1 MIQLTRKHLLL
12 LLAVVVVWSTASTA
26 IMAQVTPEQRKVEL
40 KLRTAV
46 KKAGNL
52 FAQGKFD
59 ESADVVIEVQ
69 GEFDKA
75 MKEPTEQTLFLFSK
89 VFNSL
94 KKAHALL
101 ELEGVSLPELNEPMI
116 AKPMPMPVKGTLT
129 KVPNGKIS
137 FVNHVVPILMAKCG
151 NCHIRNARGM
161 FSMADFETLMK
172 GPTAGVVIFPK
183 DAIGSRIIEVIEE
196 GDMPRGGLS
205 VSAVELGVLKKWI
218 TDGAEFDGDDKKKK
232 LAELNPDASVG
243 DLPVVK
249 PEFAKGNETVSFK
262 NDIAPLLLANC
273 ASCHGLGRRPS
284 GRFNL
289 TTFAGMLRGGEN
301 GPAVLP
307 GNPAES
313 HIIKKLLGTG
323 GGQRMP
329 ANGDPF
335 DDAQMEL
342 ISKWIT
348 EGATF
353 DGLSFDQD
361 LGRVVAIARTEKYTH
376 EELAAERVGIAQNN
390 WKLSMSGI
398 NSQSAETDNFYVIGS
413 LTESQLKKFGE
424 QAEVVLGKVQ
434 VALKVSKSKPLIKGR
449 ISLFFF
455 NQRYDYSEFGKMVEK
470 RSLPKEWRGHFRYDI
485 VDAYGA
491 LLVPRGE
498 NVIDGIVAEQVAG
511 IYAQS
516 LGNVPRWFSDG
527 MARVIAAR
535 VVKADTRIQDWKK
548 NVISAAAK
556 MTKPDDFITGKLGGE
571 DASLVAYSYV
581 DFLMTKNPQRF
592 NALTKALQNGTKFD
606 VAFAAIYG
614 DTPSK
619 VADIWWKG

>member
-1 MIQLTRKHLLL
+1 MIQLTQKYLLM
-12 LLAVVVVWSTASTA
+12 LLAIVVIWSTASTA
-26 IMAQVTPEQRKVEL
+26 AIAQVTPQQRKVEL
-40 KLRTAV
+40 ELRTAV

-69 GEFDKA
+69 KKFDEA
-75 MKEPTEQTLFLFSK
+75 MKQPTEQTLFLFSK

-101 ELEGVSLPELNEPMI
+101 ELEGVSLPELKEPMV
-116 AKPMPMPVKGTLT
+116 AKPVPMPAKGMLT
-129 KVPNGKIS
+129 KVPDGKIS
-137 FVNHVVPILMAKCG
+137 FVNHVVPILTAKCG

-172 GPTAGVVIFPK
+172 GPDAGVVIFPK

-205 VSAVELGVLKKWI
+205 VSAIELDVLKKWI
-218 TDGAEFDGDDKKKK
+218 TEGAEFDGDDKKKN

-249 PEFAKGNETVSFK
+249 PEFSKGNETVSFK
-262 NDIAPLLLANC
+262 NDIAPLLLTHC
-273 ASCHGLGRRPS
+273 ASCHGLGRRAS
-284 GRFNL
+284 GRFDL
-289 TTFAGMLRGGEN
+289 TTFAGMMRGGDN

-313 HIIKKLLGTG
+313 YIIKKLLGTG

-353 DGLSFDQD
+353 DGMSFDQS

-376 EELAAERVGIAQNN
+376 EQLAAERIGIAQDN

-398 NSQSAETDNFYVIGS
+398 NSQSVETDNFYIIGS

-424 QAEVVLGKVQ
+424 QAEAVLEKVQ
-434 VALKVSKSKPLIKGR
+434 VALKAPQSEPLIRGR
-449 ISLFFF
+449 VSLFFF
-455 NQRYDYSEFGKMVEK
+455 NRRYDYSEFGQMVEK
-470 RSLPKEWRGHFRYDI
+470 RTLPREWRGHFRYDI

-491 LLVPRGE
+491 LLVPGGDD
-498 NVIDGIVAEQVAG
+498 VIDGMVAEQVAG

-516 LGNVPRWFSDG
+516 LGAVPRWFSDG
-527 MARVIAAR
+527 MSRVIAAR

-548 NVISAAAK
+548 NVAAAAAK
-556 MTKPDDFITGKLGGE
+556 MTKPNDFITGKIGGE

-581 DFLMTKNPQRF
+581 GFLMANPQRF
-592 NALTKALQNGTKFD
+592 NALTKALQNGAKFD

>member
-161 FSMADFETLMK
+161 FSMADYETLMK

-301 GPAVLP
+301 GPSVLP
-307 GNPAES
+307 GNPTES
-313 HIIKKLLGTG
+313 YIIKKLLGTG

-424 QAEVVLGKVQ
+424 QAEVVLGQVQ

-516 LGNVPRWFSDG
+516 LGNVPRWFSNG

-581 DFLMTKNPQRF
+581 DFLMTNPQRF
-592 NALTKALQNGTKFD
+592 NALTKALQNGAKFD

-619 VADIWWKG
+619 VADIWWKR

>member
-1 MIQLTRKHLLL
+1 MIQLSRKYLLL
-12 LLAVVVVWSTASTA
+12 LLAVVALCSTASPA
-26 IMAQVTPEQRKVEL
+26 VMAQVTPQQRKVEL
-40 KLRTAV
+40 ELRTAV
-46 KKAGNL
+46 RKAGNL

-69 GEFDKA
+69 KKFDEV

-101 ELEGVSLPELNEPMI
+101 ELEGVGLPELKEPMI
-116 AKPMPMPVKGTLT
+116 AKPLPMPAKGTLT
-129 KVPNGKIS
+129 KVPDGKIS

-151 NCHIRNARGM
+151 NCHVRNARGM

-172 GPTAGVVIFPK
+172 GPDAGVVIFPK

-205 VSAVELGVLKKWI
+205 VTAIELDVLKKWI
-218 TDGAEFDGDDKKKK
+218 TDGAEFDGDDKKKS
-232 LAELNPDASVG
+232 LTELNPDASVG

-249 PEFAKGNETVSFK
+249 PEFSKGNETVSFR

-273 ASCHGLGRRPS
+273 ASCHGLGDRPS

-289 TTFAGMLRGGEN
+289 TTFGGMLRGGDN
-301 GPAVLP
+301 GPSVLP

-313 HIIKKLLGTG
+313 YIIKKLLGTG

-353 DGLSFDQD
+353 DGLSFDQS

-398 NSQSAETDNFYVIGS
+398 NSQSAETDNFYIIGS

-424 QAEVVLGKVQ
+424 QAEAVMGKVQ

-455 NQRYDYSEFGKMVEK
+455 NQRYDYSEFGQMVEK
-470 RSLPKEWRGHFRYDI
+470 RPLPREWRGHFRYDI

-498 NVIDGIVAEQVAG
+498 DVIDGIVAEQIAG

-516 LGNVPRWFSDG
+516 LGNVPRWFSNG

-535 VVKADTRIQDWKK
+535 VAKADIRIQDWKK
-548 NVISAAAK
+548 NIASASAK

-571 DASLVAYSYV
+571 DASLIAYSYV
-581 DFLMTKNPQRF
+581 DFLMKNPQRF
-592 NALTKALQNGTKFD
+592 NALTKALQNGAKFD
-606 VAFAAIYG
+606 VAFAATFG
-614 DTPSK
+614 DTPNK

>member
-205 VSAVELGVLKKWI
+205 VSAVELGVFKKWI

-398 NSQSAETDNFYVIGS
+398 NSQSAETDNFYIMGS
-413 LTESQLKKFGE
+413 LTESQLKTFGE
-424 QAEVVLGKVQ
+424 QAEAVLGKVQ
-434 VALKVSKSKPLIKGR
+434 VALKVPQSKPLIKGR

-455 NQRYDYSEFGKMVEK
+455 NQRYDYSEFGQMVEK
-470 RSLPKEWRGHFRYDI
+470 RSLPREWRGHFRYDV

-498 NVIDGIVAEQVAG
+498 DVIDGIVAEQIAG
-511 IYAQS
+511 IYAQT
-516 LGNVPRWFSDG
+516 LGTVPRWFSNG

-535 VVKADTRIQDWKK
+535 VVKADARILGWKK
-548 NVISAAAK
+548 NIASAAAK
-556 MTKPDDFITGKLGGE
+556 MTKSSDFITGKLGGE

-581 DFLMTKNPQRF
+581 DFLMTDPQRF
-592 NALTKALQNGTKFD
+592 NALTKALQNGAKFD

-619 VADIWWKG
+619 VADIWWNK

>member
-1 MIQLTRKHLLL
+1 MIQLTRKYLLL
-12 LLAVVVVWSTASTA
+12 LLTVAAVWSAASTTV
-26 IMAQVTPEQRKVEL
+26 MAQVTPQQRKVEL
-40 KLRTAV
+40 ELRTAV

-52 FAQGKFD
+52 FSQGKFD

-69 GEFDKA
+69 RKFDKA
-75 MKEPTEQTLFLFSK
+75 MKEPTEQTLSLFSK

-101 ELEGVSLPELNEPMI
+101 ELEGVSLPELKEPMI
-116 AKPMPMPVKGTLT
+116 AKPMPLPAKGALT
-129 KVPNGKIS
+129 KVPEGKIS

-161 FSMADFETLMK
+161 FSMADFEQLMK
-172 GPTAGVVIFPK
+172 GPEAGVVIFPK

-205 VSAVELGVLKKWI
+205 VTAIELDVLKKWI
-218 TDGAEFDGDDKKKK
+218 TDGAEFDGDDKKKN

-249 PEFAKGNETVSFK
+249 PEFATGNETVSFK
-262 NDIAPLLLANC
+262 NEIAPLLLANC

-301 GPAVLP
+301 GPSVLP
-307 GNPAES
+307 GNPTES
-313 HIIKKLLGTG
+313 YIIKKLLGTG

-424 QAEVVLGKVQ
+424 QAEVVLGQVQ

-516 LGNVPRWFSDG
+516 LGNVPRWFSNG

-581 DFLMTKNPQRF
+581 DFLMTNPQRF
-592 NALTKALQNGTKFD
+592 NALTKALQNGAKFD

-619 VADIWWKG
+619 VADIWWKR

>member
-1 MIQLTRKHLLL
+1 MIQLTRKYLLM
-12 LLAVVVVWSTASTA
+12 LLAVVAIWSTASTA
-26 IMAQVTPEQRKVEL
+26 VMAQVTPQQRKVEL
-40 KLRTAV
+40 ELRTAV
-46 KKAGNL
+46 KKAINL

-69 GEFDKA
+69 KKFDEA
-75 MKEPTEQTLFLFSK
+75 MKEPTDQMMSLFSK

-101 ELEGVSLPELNEPMI
+101 ELEGVSLPELKEPMI
-116 AKPMPMPVKGTLT
+116 AKPVPMPAKGMLT
-129 KVPNGKIS
+129 KVPDGKIS
-137 FVNHVVPILMAKCG
+137 FVNHVVPILTAKCG

-172 GPTAGVVIFPK
+172 GAAAGVVIFPK

-196 GDMPRGGLS
+196 GAMPRGGLS
-205 VSAVELGVLKKWI
+205 VTAIELDVLKKWI
-218 TDGAEFDGDDKKKK
+218 TEGAEFDGEDKKKN

-249 PEFAKGNETVSFK
+249 PEFSKGNETVSFK
-262 NDIAPLLLANC
+262 NDIAPLLLTHC

-284 GRFNL
+284 GRFDL
-289 TTFAGMLRGGEN
+289 TTFAGMLRGGDN

-313 HIIKKLLGTG
+313 YIIKKLLGTG

-353 DGLSFDQD
+353 DGLSFDQS

-376 EELAAERVGIAQNN
+376 EQLAAERVGIAQNN

-398 NSQSAETDNFYVIGS
+398 NSQSVETDNFYIIGS

-424 QAEVVLGKVQ
+424 QAEAVMGKVQ
-434 VALKVSKSKPLIKGR
+434 VALKVSKSEPLIKGR
-449 ISLFFF
+449 VSLFFF
-455 NQRYDYSEFGKMVEK
+455 NQRYDYSEFGQMVEK
-470 RSLPKEWRGHFRYDI
+470 RTLPREWRGHFRYDI

-491 LLVPRGE
+491 LLVPRGDD
-498 NVIDGIVAEQVAG
+498 VIDGIVAEQVAG

-516 LGNVPRWFSDG
+516 LGVVPRWFSNG
-527 MARVIAAR
+527 MSRVIAAR

-548 NVISAAAK
+548 NVASAVAK

-581 DFLMTKNPQRF
+581 EFLMANPQRF
-592 NALTKALQNGTKFD
+592 NALTKALQNGAKFD
-606 VAFAAIYG
+606 VAFAATYG

-619 VADIWWKG
+619 VVDIWWKG

>member
-12 LLAVVVVWSTASTA
+12 LLAVVVVWSTASTT

-161 FSMADFETLMK
+161 FSMADYETLMK

-398 NSQSAETDNFYVIGS
+398 NSQSAETDNFYIMGS
-413 LTESQLKKFGE
+413 LTESQLKTFGE
-424 QAEVVLGKVQ
+424 QA
-434 VALKVSKSKPLIKGR
+434 
-449 ISLFFF
+449 
-455 NQRYDYSEFGKMVEK
+455 
-470 RSLPKEWRGHFRYDI
+470 PK
-485 VDAYGA
+485 
-491 LLVPRGE
+491 
-498 NVIDGIVAEQVAG
+498 
-511 IYAQS
+511 
-516 LGNVPRWFSDG
+516 
-527 MARVIAAR
+527 
-535 VVKADTRIQDWKK
+535 
-548 NVISAAAK
+548 
-556 MTKPDDFITGKLGGE
+556 
-571 DASLVAYSYV
+571 
-581 DFLMTKNPQRF
+581 
-592 NALTKALQNGTKFD
+592 
-606 VAFAAIYG
+606 
-614 DTPSK
+614 
-619 VADIWWKG
+619 

>member
-12 LLAVVVVWSTASTA
+12 LLAVVVVWSTASTT

-161 FSMADFETLMK
+161 FSMADYETLMK

-398 NSQSAETDNFYVIGS
+398 NSQSAETDNFYIMGS
-413 LTESQLKKFGE
+413 LTESQLKTFGE
-424 QAEVVLGKVQ
+424 QAEAVLGKVQ
-434 VALKVSKSKPLIKGR
+434 VALKVPQSKPLIKGR

-455 NQRYDYSEFGKMVEK
+455 NQRYDYSEFGQMVEK
-470 RSLPKEWRGHFRYDI
+470 RSLPREWRGHFRYDV

-498 NVIDGIVAEQVAG
+498 DAIDGIVAEQIAG
-511 IYAQS
+511 IYAQT
-516 LGNVPRWFSDG
+516 LGSVPRWFSNG

-535 VVKADTRIQDWKK
+535 VVKADARILSWNK
-548 NVISAAAK
+548 NIGSAAAK
-556 MTKPDDFITGKLGGE
+556 MTKPSEFITDKFGGE

-581 DFLMTKNPQRF
+581 GFLMTEPQRF
-592 NALTKALQNGTKFD
+592 NALTKALQNGAKFD

-619 VADIWWKG
+619 VADIWWNK

>member
-161 FSMADFETLMK
+161 FSMADYETLMK

-398 NSQSAETDNFYVIGS
+398 NSQSAETDNFYIMGS
-413 LTESQLKKFGE
+413 LTESQLKTFGE
-424 QAEVVLGKVQ
+424 QAEAVLGKVQ
-434 VALKVSKSKPLIKGR
+434 VALKVPQSKPLIKGR

-455 NQRYDYSEFGKMVEK
+455 NQRYDYSEFGQMVEK
-470 RSLPKEWRGHFRYDI
+470 RSLPREWRGHFRYDV

-498 NVIDGIVAEQVAG
+498 DAIDGIVAEQIAG
-511 IYAQS
+511 IYAQT
-516 LGNVPRWFSDG
+516 LGSVPRWFSNG

-535 VVKADTRIQDWKK
+535 VVKADARILGWKK
-548 NVISAAAK
+548 NIASAAAK
-556 MTKPDDFITGKLGGE
+556 MTKSSDFITGKLGGE

-581 DFLMTKNPQRF
+581 DFLMTDPQRF
-592 NALTKALQNGTKFD
+592 NALTKALQNGAKFD

-619 VADIWWKG
+619 VADIWWNK

>member
-1 MIQLTRKHLLL
+1 MIQLTRKYLLL
-12 LLAVVVVWSTASTA
+12 LLAVVAIWSTASTA
-26 IMAQVTPEQRKVEL
+26 VMAQVTPQQRKVEL
-40 KLRTAV
+40 ELRTAV

-69 GEFDKA
+69 KKFDEA

-101 ELEGVSLPELNEPMI
+101 ELEGVSLPELKQPMI
-116 AKPMPMPVKGTLT
+116 AKPLPLPAKGMLT
-129 KVPNGKIS
+129 KVPDGKIS
-137 FVNHVVPILMAKCG
+137 FVNHIVPILMAKCG

-161 FSMADFETLMK
+161 FSMADFDALMK
-172 GPTAGVVIFPK
+172 GPAAGVVIFPK

-205 VSAVELGVLKKWI
+205 VTAIELDVLKKWI
-218 TDGAEFDGDDKKKK
+218 TDGAEFDGDDTKKN

-249 PEFAKGNETVSFK
+249 PEFSQGNETVSFK
-262 NDIAPLLLANC
+262 NDIAPLLFANC

-289 TTFAGMLRGGEN
+289 MTFAGMLRGGDN
-301 GPAVLP
+301 GPSVLP

-313 HIIKKLLGTG
+313 YIIKKLLGTG

-335 DDAQMEL
+335 DDVQMEL

-353 DGLSFDQD
+353 DGLSFDQS

-376 EELAAERVGIAQNN
+376 DELAAERVEIAQNN

-398 NSQSAETDNFYVIGS
+398 NSQSVETDNFYIIGS

-424 QAEVVLGKVQ
+424 QAEAVMGKVQ

-455 NQRYDYSEFGKMVEK
+455 NQRYDYSEFGQMVEK
-470 RSLPKEWRGHFRYDI
+470 RPLPREWRGHFRYDI
-485 VDAYGA
+485 IDAYGA

-498 NVIDGIVAEQVAG
+498 DVIDGIVAEQVAG

-516 LGNVPRWFSDG
+516 LGVVPRWFSNG

-548 NVISAAAK
+548 NIASAAAK

-571 DASLVAYSYV
+571 DASLIAYSYV
-581 DFLMTKNPQRF
+581 DFLMKNPQRF
-592 NALTKALQNGTKFD
+592 SALTKALQNGAKFD
-606 VAFAAIYG
+606 VAFAATYG
-614 DTPSK
+614 DTPNK

>member
-1 MIQLTRKHLLL
+1 MIQLTRKCLLM
-12 LLAVVVVWSTASTA
+12 LLAVVAIWSTASTA
-26 IMAQVTPEQRKVEL
+26 VMAQVTPQQRKVEL
-40 KLRTAV
+40 ELRTAV
-46 KKAGNL
+46 KKAINL

-69 GEFDKA
+69 KKFDEA
-75 MKEPTEQTLFLFSK
+75 MKEPTEQTMSLFSK

-94 KKAHALL
+94 KKTHALL
-101 ELEGVSLPELNEPMI
+101 ELEGVGLPELKEPMI
-116 AKPMPMPVKGTLT
+116 AKPVPMPAKGMLT
-129 KVPNGKIS
+129 KVPDGKIS
-137 FVNHVVPILMAKCG
+137 FVNHVVPILTAKCG
-151 NCHIRNARGM
+151 NCHIRNARGA

-172 GPTAGVVIFPK
+172 GPAAGVVIFPK

-205 VSAVELGVLKKWI
+205 VTAIELDVLKKWI
-218 TDGAEFDGDDKKKK
+218 TEGAEFDGEDKKKN
-232 LAELNPDASVG
+232 LTELNPDANVG

-249 PEFAKGNETVSFK
+249 PEFSKGNETVSFK
-262 NDIAPLLLANC
+262 NDIAPLLLTHC

-289 TTFAGMLRGGEN
+289 TTFAGILRGGDN

-313 HIIKKLLGTG
+313 YIVKKLLGTG

-353 DGLSFDQD
+353 DGLSFDQS

-376 EELAAERVGIAQNN
+376 EQLAAERVGIAQNN

-398 NSQSAETDNFYVIGS
+398 NSQSVETDNFYVIGS
-413 LTESQLKKFGE
+413 LSESQLKKFGE
-424 QAEVVLGKVQ
+424 QAEAVMGKVQ
-434 VALKVSKSKPLIKGR
+434 VALKVSKSEPLIKGR
-449 ISLFFF
+449 VSLFFF
-455 NQRYDYSEFGKMVEK
+455 NQRYDYSEFGQMVEK
-470 RSLPKEWRGHFRYDI
+470 RTLPREWQGHFRYDI

-491 LLVPRGE
+491 LLVPRGDD
-498 NVIDGIVAEQVAG
+498 VIDGIVAQQVAG

-516 LGNVPRWFSDG
+516 LGAVPRWFSNG
-527 MARVIAAR
+527 MSRVIAAR
-535 VVKADTRIQDWKK
+535 VVKADTRIQEWKK
-548 NVISAAAK
+548 NVASAAAK

-581 DFLMTKNPQRF
+581 DFLMANPQRF
-592 NALTKALQNGTKFD
+592 NALTKALQNGAKFD
-606 VAFAAIYG
+606 AAFAATYG

>member
-161 FSMADFETLMK
+161 FSMADYETLMK

-398 NSQSAETDNFYVIGS
+398 NSQSAETDNFYIMGS
-413 LTESQLKKFGE
+413 LTESQLKTFGE
-424 QAEVVLGKVQ
+424 QAEAVLGKVQ
-434 VALKVSKSKPLIKGR
+434 VALKVPQSKPLIKGR

-455 NQRYDYSEFGKMVEK
+455 NQRYDYSEFGQMVEK
-470 RSLPKEWRGHFRYDI
+470 RSLPREWRGHFRYDV

-498 NVIDGIVAEQVAG
+498 DVIDGIVAEQIAG
-511 IYAQS
+511 IYAQT
-516 LGNVPRWFSDG
+516 LGTVPRWFSNG

-535 VVKADTRIQDWKK
+535 VVKADARILGWKK
-548 NVISAAAK
+548 NIASAAAK
-556 MTKPDDFITGKLGGE
+556 MTKSSDFITGKLGGE

-581 DFLMTKNPQRF
+581 DFLMTDPQRF
-592 NALTKALQNGTKFD
+592 NALTKALQNGAKFD

-619 VADIWWKG
+619 VADIWWNK

>member
-1 MIQLTRKHLLL
+1 MIQLTRKCLLM
-12 LLAVVVVWSTASTA
+12 LLAVVAIWSTASTA
-26 IMAQVTPEQRKVEL
+26 VMAQVTPQQRKVEL
-40 KLRTAV
+40 ELRTAV
-46 KKAGNL
+46 KKAINL

-69 GEFDKA
+69 KKFDEA
-75 MKEPTEQTLFLFSK
+75 MKEPTEQTMSLFSK

-94 KKAHALL
+94 KKTHALL
-101 ELEGVSLPELNEPMI
+101 ELEGVGLPELKEPMI
-116 AKPMPMPVKGTLT
+116 AKPVPMPAKGMLT
-129 KVPNGKIS
+129 KVPDGKIS
-137 FVNHVVPILMAKCG
+137 FVNHVVPILTAKCG
-151 NCHIRNARGM
+151 NCHIRNARGA

-172 GPTAGVVIFPK
+172 GPAAGVVIFPK

-205 VSAVELGVLKKWI
+205 VTAIELDVLKKWI
-218 TDGAEFDGDDKKKK
+218 TEGAEFDGEDKKKN
-232 LAELNPDASVG
+232 LTELNPDASVG

-249 PEFAKGNETVSFK
+249 PEFSKGNETVSFK
-262 NDIAPLLLANC
+262 NDIAPLLLTHC

-289 TTFAGMLRGGEN
+289 TTFAGILRGGEN

-313 HIIKKLLGTG
+313 YIVKKLLGTG

-353 DGLSFDQD
+353 DGLSFDQS

-376 EELAAERVGIAQNN
+376 EQLAAERVGIAQNN

-398 NSQSAETDNFYVIGS
+398 NSQSVETDNFYVIGS
-413 LTESQLKKFGE
+413 LSESQLKKFGE
-424 QAEVVLGKVQ
+424 QAEAVMGKVQ
-434 VALKVSKSKPLIKGR
+434 VALKVSKSEPLIKGR
-449 ISLFFF
+449 VSLFFF
-455 NQRYDYSEFGKMVEK
+455 NQRYDYSEFGQMVEK
-470 RSLPKEWRGHFRYDI
+470 RTLPREWQGHFRYDI

-491 LLVPRGE
+491 LLVPRGDD
-498 NVIDGIVAEQVAG
+498 VIDGIVAQQVAG

-516 LGNVPRWFSDG
+516 LGAVPRWFSNG
-527 MARVIAAR
+527 MSRVIAAR
-535 VVKADTRIQDWKK
+535 VVKADTRIQEWKK
-548 NVISAAAK
+548 NVASAAAK

-581 DFLMTKNPQRF
+581 DFLMANPQRF
-592 NALTKALQNGTKFD
+592 NALTKALQNGAKFD
-606 VAFAAIYG
+606 AAFAATYG

>member
-1 MIQLTRKHLLL
+1 MIQLTRKYLLL
-12 LLAVVVVWSTASTA
+12 LLAVVALWSTASTTA
-26 IMAQVTPEQRKVEL
+26 MAQVTPQQRKVEL
-40 KLRTAV
+40 ELRTAV

-69 GEFDKA
+69 EKFNEALKD
-75 MKEPTEQTLFLFSK
+75 PNEQTLFLFSK

-101 ELEGVSLPELNEPMI
+101 ELEGVSLPELKAPML
-116 AKPMPMPVKGTLT
+116 AKPMPTPAKGTLT
-129 KVPNGKIS
+129 KVPDGKIS

-172 GPTAGVVIFPK
+172 GPDAGVVIFPK

-205 VSAVELGVLKKWI
+205 VTAIELGVLKKWI
-218 TDGAEFDGDDKKKK
+218 TDGAEFDGEDKKKN
-232 LAELNPDASVG
+232 LTELNPNASVG
-243 DLPVVK
+243 DLPVIK
-249 PEFAKGNETVSFK
+249 PEFSKGNETVSFK

-289 TTFAGMLRGGEN
+289 TTFAGMLRGGDN
-301 GPAVLP
+301 GPSVLP
-307 GNPAES
+307 GNPSES
-313 HIIKKLLGTG
+313 YITKKLLGTG

-353 DGLSFDQD
+353 DGLSFDQS

-376 EELAAERVGIAQNN
+376 EQLAAERVGIAQSN

-398 NSQSAETDNFYVIGS
+398 SSQSAETDNFYLIGS
-413 LTESQLKKFGE
+413 LTESQLKDFGKK
-424 QAEVVLGKVQ
+424 AEAVMEKVQ
-434 VALKVSKSKPLIKGR
+434 VALKVSQNKPLIKGR

-455 NQRYDYSEFGKMVEK
+455 NQRYDYSEFGQMVEK
-470 RSLPKEWRGHFRYDI
+470 RPLPREWRGHFRYDI

-491 LLVPRGE
+491 LLVRQGE
-498 NVIDGIVAEQVAG
+498 DVIDGIVAEQVAG

-516 LGNVPRWFSDG
+516 LGTVPRWFSNG

-535 VVKADTRIQDWKK
+535 VVKSDTRIQDWKK
-548 NVISAAAK
+548 NIPSAVLK

-581 DFLMTKNPQRF
+581 DFLMKNSQRF
-592 NALTKALQNGTKFD
+592 SAFTKALQNGAKFD

-614 DTPSK
+614 DTPNK
-619 VADIWWKG
+619 VADIWWRG

>member
-12 LLAVVVVWSTASTA
+12 LLAVVVVWSTASTT

-161 FSMADFETLMK
+161 FSMADYETLMK

-398 NSQSAETDNFYVIGS
+398 NSQSAETDNFYIMGS
-413 LTESQLKKFGE
+413 LTESQLKTFGE
-424 QAEVVLGKVQ
+424 QAEAVLGKVQ
-434 VALKVSKSKPLIKGR
+434 VALKVPQSKPLIKGR

-455 NQRYDYSEFGKMVEK
+455 NQRYDYSEFGQMVEK
-470 RSLPKEWRGHFRYDI
+470 RSLPREWRGHFRYDV

-498 NVIDGIVAEQVAG
+498 DVIDGIVAEQIAG
-511 IYAQS
+511 IYAQT
-516 LGNVPRWFSDG
+516 LGTVPRWFSNG

-535 VVKADTRIQDWKK
+535 VVKADARILGWKK
-548 NVISAAAK
+548 NIASAAAK
-556 MTKPDDFITGKLGGE
+556 MTKSSDFITGKLGGE

-581 DFLMTKNPQRF
+581 DFLMTDPQRF
-592 NALTKALQNGTKFD
+592 NALTKALQNGAKFD

-619 VADIWWKG
+619 VADIWWNK

>member
-1 MIQLTRKHLLL
+1 MIQLTRKCLLL
-12 LLAVVVVWSTASTA
+12 LLAVVTICSTASTA
-26 IMAQVTPEQRKVEL
+26 VIAQVTPQQRKVEL
-40 KLRTAV
+40 ELRTAV

-69 GEFDKA
+69 EKFDEA

-89 VFNSL
+89 VYNSL

-101 ELEGVSLPELNEPMI
+101 ELEGVSLPELKEPMI
-116 AKPMPMPVKGTLT
+116 AKPQPMPAKGALT
-129 KVPNGKIS
+129 KVPSGKIS

-151 NCHIRNARGM
+151 NCHVRNARGM

-172 GPTAGVVIFPK
+172 GPDAGVVIFPK

-205 VSAVELGVLKKWI
+205 TAIELDVLKKWI
-218 TDGAEFDGDDKKKK
+218 TDGAEFDGDDKKKN

-249 PEFAKGNETVSFK
+249 PAFSKGSETVSFK

-273 ASCHGLGRRPS
+273 ASCHGLGDRPS
-284 GRFNL
+284 GRFDL
-289 TTFAGMLRGGEN
+289 TTFSGMLRGGEN
-301 GPAVLP
+301 GPPVLP
-307 GNPAES
+307 GNPTES
-313 HIIKKLLGTG
+313 YIIKKLLGTG

-329 ANGDPF
+329 VNRDPL

-353 DGLSFDQD
+353 DGLSFDQS

-376 EELAAERVGIAQNN
+376 EQLAAERVSIAQNN

-398 NSQSAETDNFYVIGS
+398 NSKSAETDNFYIIGS
-413 LTESQLKKFGE
+413 LTESQLKEFGE
-424 QAEVVLGKVQ
+424 QAEVVMEKVQ
-434 VALKVSKSKPLIKGR
+434 TALKASKSKPLIKGR

-455 NQRYDYSEFGKMVEK
+455 NQRYDYSEFGQMVEK
-470 RSLPKEWRGHFRYDI
+470 RPLPREWRGHFRYDI

-498 NVIDGIVAEQVAG
+498 DVIDGIVAEQIAG

-516 LGNVPRWFSDG
+516 LGSVPRWFSNG

-535 VVKADTRIQDWKK
+535 VVKTDTRIQDWKK
-548 NVISAAAK
+548 NIASAAAK

-571 DASLVAYSYV
+571 DASLIAYSYV
-581 DFLMTKNPQRF
+581 DFLMANPQRF
-592 NALTKALQNGTKFD
+592 NALTKALQSGAKFD
-606 VAFAAIYG
+606 VVFAATFG
-614 DTPSK
+614 DTPNK
-619 VADIWWKG
+619 VADIWWKR

>member
-1 MIQLTRKHLLL
+1 MIQLTRKYLLM
-12 LLAVVVVWSTASTA
+12 LLAVVAIWSTASTA
-26 IMAQVTPEQRKVEL
+26 VMAQVTPQQRKVEL
-40 KLRTAV
+40 ELRTAV
-46 KKAGNL
+46 KKAINL

-69 GEFDKA
+69 KKFDEA
-75 MKEPTEQTLFLFSK
+75 MKEPTDQTISLFSK

-94 KKAHALL
+94 KKTHALL
-101 ELEGVSLPELNEPMI
+101 ELEGVGLPELKEPMI
-116 AKPMPMPVKGTLT
+116 AKPVPMPAKGMLT
-129 KVPNGKIS
+129 KVPDGKIS
-137 FVNHVVPILMAKCG
+137 FVNHVVPILTAKCG
-151 NCHIRNARGM
+151 NCHIRNARGA

-172 GPTAGVVIFPK
+172 GPAAGVVIFPK

-205 VSAVELGVLKKWI
+205 VTAIELDVLKKWI
-218 TDGAEFDGDDKKKK
+218 TEGAEFDGEDRKKN
-232 LAELNPDASVG
+232 LTELNPDASVG

-249 PEFAKGNETVSFK
+249 PEFSKGNETVSFK
-262 NDIAPLLLANC
+262 NDIAPLLLTRC

-289 TTFAGMLRGGEN
+289 TTFAGILRGGDN

-313 HIIKKLLGTG
+313 YIVKKLLGTG

-353 DGLSFDQD
+353 DGLSFDQS

-376 EELAAERVGIAQNN
+376 EQLAAERVGIAQNN

-398 NSQSAETDNFYVIGS
+398 NSQSVETDNFYVIGS
-413 LTESQLKKFGE
+413 LSESQLKKFGE
-424 QAEVVLGKVQ
+424 QAEAVMGKVQ
-434 VALKVSKSKPLIKGR
+434 VALKVSKSEPLIKGR
-449 ISLFFF
+449 VSLFFF
-455 NQRYDYSEFGKMVEK
+455 NQRYDYSEFGQMVEK
-470 RSLPKEWRGHFRYDI
+470 RTLPREWQGHFRYDI

-491 LLVPRGE
+491 LLVPRGDD
-498 NVIDGIVAEQVAG
+498 VIDGIVAEQVAG

-516 LGNVPRWFSDG
+516 LGAVPRWFSNG
-527 MARVIAAR
+527 MSRVIAAR
-535 VVKADTRIQDWKK
+535 VVKADTRIQEWKK
-548 NVISAAAK
+548 NVASAAAK

-581 DFLMTKNPQRF
+581 DFLMANPQRF
-592 NALTKALQNGTKFD
+592 NALTKALQNGAKFD
-606 VAFAAIYG
+606 AAFAATYG